1 MDEDE
6 DRKDDIAEGEYIDL
20 GDEDVDVEDT
30 DDGGALVTVGDRR
43 QRSEDFYA
51 NLAEDMPEGELDRLA
66 TYFTDLIERDRQ
78 SRKRR
83 DEQYAEGLRRTGLG
97 DDAPGGATFEGA
109 SKVVHPML
117 VSATVDFAARSVRE
131 LFPPEGPVKDSIP
144 GDISP
149 EKVRKAKRKRAL
161 MNWQLTTQCPEARS
175 EIEQMLTQ
183 VPMGGAQ
190 YLKLSWNEGRNR
202 PSFLFVAIDDML
214 LPYAASSF
222 YSAQRKTH
230 VQYLTRVDFEQRIR
244 AGEYRD
250 IRLSAVSLMPD
261 QTDAAQANDKIEGR
275 EDTSYNEDGLREVY
289 EIYAL
294 CSLSA
299 EHYHREGDFGD
310 IGEDDEA
317 KPYIITIDKTSG
329 KVLSIYRNWDELDDS
344 SEELQWFVEFPF
356 VPWRGAYPIGLPH
369 MIGGLSTAATGAL
382 RALLDAAHI
391 QNTPSGMKLKGVTRG
406 GQDVAPLPGE
416 IVEIDGGLVNDDI
429 RKLFMPMPYNQP
441 SGTLFQLL
449 GFIVDAAQG
458 VVRTTFEDMAEQRA
472 DVPVGT
478 TLARLEQAMVVY
490 RAIHGRLHDAMQRML
505 GILHRLNGMYLDDE
519 KIESELGEELATRAD
534 FEGPLDVVPVS
545 DPNIFSET
553 QRVMQGQAIGQRAA
567 ERPDLYDARKVEEFI
582 LATLKIPDAE
592 NLLVPAVQPKEQNA
606 VNENVAATVG
616 RAVNAFPEQDHLAHL
631 TTHIAFML
639 SPTFGM
645 NPLSAPVFLPIMLN
659 HINEHVS
666 WWYASTVFNVASE
679 ALGKDLGDE
688 MKGIKDDHESRRAL
702 DRMLAEAT
710 QLAVNQGQ
718 QQFAQLPQIIQQ
730 AQQVLAQF
738 APKPQIDPR
747 TEAAM
752 AKVNQAAQSNALD
765 NKTEIETEQM
775 RQAGENQRKMA
786 ELQVRKQINDDDN
799 ATAATIASAEITS
812 GQRVAMSSGGGSG
825 PNPRG

>member
-6 DRKDDIAEGEYIDL
+6 DRKDDIADGEYIDL
-20 GDEDVDVEDT
+20 DDEDVDVEDT

-117 VSATVDFAARSVRE
+117 VSATVDFAARSIRE

-230 VQYLTRVDFEQRIR
+230 VQYLTRVDFEQRV
-244 AGEYRD
+244 ASGEYRD
-250 IRLSAVSLMPD
+250 VSLSAVSLTPE
-261 QTDAAQANDKIEGR
+261 QTDAAQANDRIEGR
-275 EDTSYNEDGLREVY
+275 EDSSYNEDGLREVY
-289 EIYAL
+289 EVFAL
-294 CSLSA
+294 CSLTRNVKG
-299 EHYHREGDFGD
+299 REGDFID
-310 IGEDDEA
+310 DGEDDGLA
-317 KPYIITIDKTSG
+317 PYIISIDKTSG
-329 KVLSIYRNWDELDDS
+329 KVLSIYRNWDELDES
-344 SEELQWFVEFPF
+344 REELQWFVEFPF

-369 MIGGLSTAATGAL
+369 MIGGLSGAATGAL

-406 GQDVAPLPGE
+406 GQDVAPNPGE

-666 WWYASTVFNVASE
+666 WWYASTVFKVASE
-679 ALGKDLGDE
+679 VLGKDLGDE

-799 ATAATIASAEITS
+799 ATAATIASAEINS

>member
-1 MDEDE
+1 MDDDE
-6 DRKDDIAEGEYIDL
+6 DREDEIAEGEYIDL
-20 GDEDVDVEDT
+20 DDEDTEIEDT
-30 DDGGALVTVGDRR
+30 DDGGALVTVGEKRK
-43 QRSEDFYA
+43 RSEDFYT
-51 NLAEDMPEGELDRLA
+51 NLADEMPEAELDRLA
-66 TYFTDLIERDRQ
+66 THFIDLIDRDKQ

-117 VSATVDFAARSVRE
+117 VSATVDFAARSIRE

-161 MNWQLTTQCPEARS
+161 MNWQLTMQCPEARS

-190 YLKLSWNEGRNR
+190 YIKLSWNEARNR

-250 IRLSAVSLMPD
+250 VRLSAVSLMPD

-275 EDTSYNEDGLREVY
+275 EDTSYNEDGLREVF
-289 EIYAL
+289 EVYAL

-299 EHYHREGDFGD
+299 ESYRREGDFGE

-344 SEELQWFVEFPF
+344 CEELQWFVEFPF

-406 GQDVAPLPGE
+406 GQDVAPNPGE

-505 GILHRLNGMYLDDE
+505 IILHRLNGMYLDDE

-534 FEGPLDVVPVS
+534 FQGPLDVVPVS

-582 LATLKIPDAE
+582 LSTLKIPDAE

-606 VNENVAATVG
+606 VNENVAATMG

-631 TTHIAFML
+631 TTHIAFMR

-645 NPLSAPVFLPIMLN
+645 NPMSAPVLLPIMLA

-666 WWYASTVFNVASE
+666 WWYASTVFKIASG
-679 ALGKDLGDE
+679 AIGKDLGDE
-688 MKGIKDDHESRRAL
+688 MKGIKDDHDSRRAL

-710 QLAVNQGQ
+710 QIAIEQGQ
-718 QQFAQLPQIIQQ
+718 KQFAQLPQIIQE

-799 ATAATIASAEITS
+799 ATAATIASAEINS
-812 GQRVAMSSGGGSG
+812 GQRIAMSSGGGSG

>member
-6 DRKDDIAEGEYIDL
+6 DRKDDIADGEYIDL
-20 GDEDVDVEDT
+20 DDEDVDVEDT

-117 VSATVDFAARSVRE
+117 VSATVDFAARSIRE

-666 WWYASTVFNVASE
+666 WWYASTVFKVASE
-679 ALGKDLGDE
+679 VLGKDLGDE

-710 QLAVNQGQ
+710 QIAVNQGQ

>member
-20 GDEDVDVEDT
+20 DEGDVDVEDT

-117 VSATVDFAARSVRE
+117 VSATVDFAARSIRE

-299 EHYHREGDFGD
+299 EHYRREGDFGD

-666 WWYASTVFNVASE
+666 WWYASTVFKVASE
-679 ALGKDLGDE
+679 VLGKDLGDE

-799 ATAATIASAEITS
+799 ATAATIASAEINS